1 MGAGGGGGYFF
12 VKGQWRCGLKW
23 DCILMTGL
31 TLTRLHFSIELLA
44 GVLIFFF
51 ALRFGL

>member
-1 MGAGGGGGYFF
+1 MLMGGGGYFF

-23 DCILMTGL
+23 DYILMTGL

-44 GVLIFFF
+44 GLLIFF
-51 ALRFGL
+51 